1 MITTRLDNEMV
12 TLAQFN
18 HPENGLMRIIGDY
31 DTNPSQ
37 KGSTEPTYKC
47 QQIEEPKNYF
57 MIPKSLVKELIAK
70 GK

>member
-1 MITTRLDNEMV
+1 MITTRLDSEMIV
-12 TLAQFN
+12 LTNFT
-18 HPENGLMRIIGDY
+18 HPTHGALRIIGDY

-47 QQIEEPKNYF
+47 QQTEGAKNFF
-57 MIPKSLVKELIAK
+57 MLPKSLVKELIAK

>member
-1 MITTRLDNEMV
+1 MITTRLDNEMISL
-12 TLAQFN
+12 TNFT
-18 HPENGLMRIIGDY
+18 HPEHGVLRIIGDY

-47 QQIEEPKNYF
+47 QQVDGRRDFF
-57 MIPKSLVKELIAK
+57 MLPKSLVKELIAK